1 VGFRSRVWVCLL
13 VVVLCGRVGSAQS
26 GTPVPSK
33 GSGTYPPEV
42 QRALTLEREGK
53 TAEAAGAWRAVVKAE
68 PRNGQAY
75 AHLGLLEARQEHY
88 AEAIAAYRKAL
99 VLEPGIPQLRLNLG
113 LALFKSGD
121 FKDAA
126 AIFEEELRQHP
137 KGPET
142 VRLTMLAG
150 MSHYGAR
157 EFGAAASYLKEAADA
172 DPKNLELLMD
182 LAHCYLW
189 TKQLDATI
197 EVYRRILLI
206 NPDSAEADMIA
217 GEALD
222 AKGDN
227 AGAVRQFQAAEKAN
241 PKEPNVH
248 FGLAYLL
255 WVQKRFDE
263 ATPEFEAELA
273 NDPKNSQAL
282 LYLGDTYVRQTQYE
296 KARGVLEQ
304 SGKYDPSPA
313 LVHLDLGI
321 VYMETGA
328 NDAAVRELKKA
339 AEIEPDNVAA
349 HFRLAGLYRGMGKK
363 DEAKAEF
370 DKSKTLNK
378 KTDQGVFRRIMEANA
393 RHDADAAKD
402 AGGRPTPPV
411 DQPLD
416 QPNQ

>member
-1 VGFRSRVWVCLL
+1 
-13 VVVLCGRVGSAQS
+13 
-26 GTPVPSK
+26 
-33 GSGTYPPEV
+33 V

-53 TAEAAGAWRAVVKAE
+53 AAEAAEAWRAVVKAA

-75 AHLGLLEARQEHY
+75 GHLGLLEARQQRY
-88 AEAIAAYRKAL
+88 PEAIVAYRKAL
-99 VLEPGIPQLRLNLG
+99 ALDPGMPQLRLNLG
-113 LALFKSGD
+113 LALFKTGE
-121 FKDAA
+121 FKAA
-126 AIFEEELRQHP
+126 AEVFEAELRAHP

-197 EVYRRILLI
+197 EVYRQILLI
-206 NPDSAEADMIA
+206 DPDSAEADMIA

-255 WVQKRFDE
+255 WVQKRFGE
-263 ATPEFEAELA
+263 AIPEFEAELK

-282 LYLGDTYVRQTQYE
+282 LYLGDTYVRQTEYE

-304 SGKYDPSPA
+304 AQKYDPSPA

-328 NDAAVRELKKA
+328 NEAAVGELTKA
-339 AEIEPDNVAA
+339 AQIEPENVAA
-349 HFRLAGLYRGMGKK
+349 HFRLATLYRGMGKK

-370 DKSKTLNK
+370 DKSKMLNK
-378 KTDQGVFRRIMEANA
+378 QTDEGVFRRIMEANA
-393 RHDADAAKD
+393 RHDAEAK
-402 AGGRPTPPV
+402 RPPPP
-411 DQPLD
+411 PLD
-416 QPNQ
+416 QPNP

>member
-1 VGFRSRVWVCLL
+1 MRFRSIVWVSLL
-13 VVVLCGRVGSAQS
+13 VAVLCSSAGSAQS
-26 GTPVPSK
+26 GAPVQQKAGRTLS
-33 GSGTYPPEV
+33 PEV
-42 QRALTLEREGK
+42 QRALTLEQEGK
-53 TAEAAGAWRAVVKAE
+53 AAEAAEAWRAVVKAE

-88 AEAIAAYRKAL
+88 TEAIAAYRKAQ
-99 VLEPGIPQLRLNLG
+99 VLEPAMPQLKLNLG

-121 FKDAA
+121 FKAA
-126 AIFEEELRQHP
+126 AAVFEEELRQHP

-157 EFGAAASYLKEAADA
+157 EFGAAAFYLKEAADA
-172 DPKNLELLMD
+172 DPKNLELLMN

-197 EVYRRILLI
+197 DIYGKILLI
-206 NPDSAEADMIA
+206 DPDSAEADMIA

-255 WVQKRFDE
+255 WVQKRFAE
-263 ATPEFEAELA
+263 AIPEFEAELK

-282 LYLGDTYVRQTQYE
+282 LYLGDTYVRQTEYE

-304 SGKYDPSPA
+304 SQKYDPSPA

-328 NDAAVRELKKA
+328 NDAAVGELKKA
-339 AEIEPDNVAA
+339 AEIEPGNVAA
-349 HFRLAGLYRGMGKK
+349 HFRLANLYRGMGKK
-363 DEAKAEF
+363 EEAKAEF
-370 DKSKTLNK
+370 DKSKMLNK
-378 KTDQGVFRRIMEANA
+378 NTDEGLFRRITEANA
-393 RHDADAAKD
+393 RHDAEAAR
-402 AGGRPTPPV
+402 RPPP
-411 DQPLD
+411 PLD
-416 QPNQ
+416 QPNP

>member
-1 VGFRSRVWVCLL
+1 MGFRGRVWGCLL
-13 VVVLCGRVGSAQS
+13 VVVLCGSVGSAQS
-26 GTPVPSK
+26 GAPSQARAEAAL
-33 GSGTYPPEV
+33 SPEV
-42 QRALTLEREGK
+42 RQALTLEQQGQI
-53 TAEAAGAWRAVVKAE
+53 AEAAAAWRAVVKAE

-75 AHLGLLEARQEHY
+75 AHLGLLEARQQHY
-88 AEAIAAYRKAL
+88 AEAIASYRKAL
-99 VLEPGIPQLRLNLG
+99 TLEPAMPQLRLNLG
-113 LALFKSGD
+113 LALFKTGQ
-121 FKDAA
+121 FKGAA

-197 EVYRRILLI
+197 DVYRRILLI
-206 NPDSAEADMIA
+206 DPDSAEADMIA

-241 PKEPNVH
+241 PNEPNVH

-263 ATPEFEAELA
+263 AIPEFEAELK
-273 NDPKNSQAL
+273 NDPKNGQAL
-282 LYLGDTYVRQTQYE
+282 LYLGDTYVRQTEYE
-296 KARGVLEQ
+296 KARGVLEESQ
-304 SGKYDPSPA
+304 KYDPSPA

-328 NDAAVRELKKA
+328 NDAAVGELVKA
-339 AEIEPDNVAA
+339 AQIEPDNVAA
-349 HFRLAGLYRGMGKK
+349 HFRLATLYRGMGKK

-393 RHDADAAKD
+393 RHDADATKE
-402 AGGRPTPPV
+402 PP
-411 DQPLD
+411 PLD
-416 QPNQ
+416 QPNNR